1 MRNYHAYKW
10 NDVLEEEVPR
20 TMIGLKCITQE
31 KEEERKQYD
40 KINRKTPK
48 R

>member
-1 MRNYHAYKW
+1 MRSYHAYKW

-20 TMIGLKCITQE
+20 TMIGLKLITRE
-31 KEEERKQYD
+31 KEQERKSYE
-40 KINRKTPK
+40 KINKKMPR